1 MKTKFLLLYAA
12 LLLMI
17 FSSCEDS
24 LNLYPHS
31 QVATESLNEKDIE
44 AFVNG
49 VYNRVQNTPTNSSYV
64 MFDIIGGNLV
74 RGGASGLGG
83 YLEMINDI
91 LQPENGNIASQW
103 NGYYSALYQVN
114 NLLASS
120 ANMQNESRKKEIS
133 GIAHFF
139 RGYIYYN
146 LVTRWGG
153 VPIINTTATEKLP
166 RNSEAEVWAFI
177 ESELQLAIDE
187 APAFG
192 GYYYVSKDAAK
203 ALLART
209 KLAQGKKAE
218 AANLAEELITSGK
231 FQLDEFEKIF
241 RSLQNSEVIFS
252 FVNQT
257 IESSISISPLFYTYA
272 HPVSGSYNYK
282 PTTEVMNMFEPGD
295 KRRAMSVD
303 TYSSLDVINKYP
315 SGQTGSDPIIV
326 TRLAEMYLIS
336 AEGRGLAGLNRLNEL
351 RAKRG
356 LPGIS
361 VSTENQYLEAVL
373 LERRREL
380 LAEGF
385 RWFDL
390 VRLTR
395 AQQDIGLRDAQT
407 KLPIP
412 ERELLLNPLLEQN
425 KGY

>member
-1 MKTKFLLLYAA
+1 MRKYISLLYMMLA
-12 LLLMI
+12 LMI
-17 FSSCEDS
+17 CSSCEDS

-31 QVATESLNEKDIE
+31 QVATESLSEKDIE

-91 LQPENGNIASQW
+91 LQPENGNIAAQW
-103 NGYYSALYQVN
+103 NGYYAAIYQVN
-114 NLLASS
+114 NLIAST
-120 ANMQNESRKKEIS
+120 ANMQNESRREEIL

-139 RGYIYYN
+139 RGYTYYN

-153 VPIINTTATEKLP
+153 VPIINSTATQKLP
-166 RNSEAEVWAFI
+166 RNTEAEVWSFI
-177 ESELQLAIDE
+177 ETELQLAIDK
-187 APAFG
+187 APTFG

-203 ALLART
+203 ALLARA
-209 KLAQGKKAE
+209 KLAQGKKRE
-218 AANLAEELITSGK
+218 AALLAEEVITSGR

-241 RSLQNSEVIFS
+241 RSQQNTEVIFS
-252 FVNQT
+252 FLNQT
-257 IESSISISPLFYTYA
+257 IESSINLSVLFYTYA

-282 PTTEVMNMFEPGD
+282 PTTEVMNLFESTD
-295 KRRAMSVD
+295 KRRAISVD

-336 AEGRGLAGLNRLNEL
+336 AEGQGMAGISRLNEL
-351 RAKRG
+351 RNKRG
-356 LPGIS
+356 LSSIS
-361 VSTENQYLEAVL
+361 VTNDNQYLEAVL

-380 LAEGF
+380 LGEGF
-385 RWFDL
+385 RWYDL
-390 VRLTR
+390 VRLGR
-395 AQQDIGLRDAQT
+395 AQQDIGLRAAQT

-412 ERELLLNPLLEQN
+412 ARELLLNTLLEPN
-425 KGY
+425 DGY